1 MMNPRM
7 VLGGITVGVGIGY
20 IVFSDSQQDKQR
32 RWDRAV
38 LSLRT
43 KYGINDPELSSL
55 MDQLRQKD
63 SEFKTL
69 CKAWKSKMKEEI
81 KKGPKEQMQKKTIL
95 ESINFLSLVM
105 KKSIEIKDYEIA
117 FVKDKLEGKETLNNA
132 ESDAGEKLQGNETQN
147 TAESNAGIDSFNET
161 GSHAWTNSSNE
172 IV

>member
-32 RWDRAV
+32 
-38 LSLRT
+38 
-43 KYGINDPELSSL
+43 LSSL